1 MAIIIG
7 NETIKKRQDILRA
20 MNDSRDAQQIQ
31 MLENELAVV
40 DQELKIMTL
49 KNVDDINKNI
59 KKVVNMP
66 EIKTIKDMKKDLNA
80 SYQEIREEYKRI
92 YYNVLQK
99 NIILKRKLRDD
110 LKIVANIMKESTT
123 PEDKNNK
130 IKVIWNKYFKEG
142 EAQTEEEIEQPM
154 KQKEDTTD
162 VEEKGEDNNF
172 PLKQEEAAPLPP
184 TEEPTT
190 ADVEVEPE
198 APTNA
203 VEPAE

>member
-66 EIKTIKDMKKDLNA
+66 EIKTIKDMKKD
-80 SYQEIREEYKRI
+80 
-92 YYNVLQK
+92 
-99 NIILKRKLRDD
+99 RKS
-110 LKIVANIMKESTT
+110 V
-123 PEDKNNK
+123 
-130 IKVIWNKYFKEG
+130 V
-142 EAQTEEEIEQPM
+142 
-154 KQKEDTTD
+154 
-162 VEEKGEDNNF
+162 
-172 PLKQEEAAPLPP
+172 
-184 TEEPTT
+184 
-190 ADVEVEPE
+190 
-198 APTNA
+198 
-203 VEPAE
+203 